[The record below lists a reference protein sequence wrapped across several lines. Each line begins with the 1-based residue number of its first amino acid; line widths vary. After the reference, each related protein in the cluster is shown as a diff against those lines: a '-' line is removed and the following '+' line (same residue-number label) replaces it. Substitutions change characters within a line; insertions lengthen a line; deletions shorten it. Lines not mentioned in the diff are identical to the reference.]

1 MNDLIVGNSMA
12 TRMRLVYQRLAGQGF
27 ASPRVPGVVLE
38 VWVLSSTVLPQ
49 PGNKVGTWDDAET
62 WVDSN
67 VWYD

>member
-1 MNDLIVGNSMA
+1 MKNLITGEDLASK
-12 TRMRLVYQRLAGQGF
+12 RLVHQTLASSGL
-27 ASPRVPGVVLE
+27 ASPRVPGTVLK

-49 PGNKVGTWDDAET
+49 PGNKVGSWVDAET

>member
-1 MNDLIVGNSMA
+1 MSDLISGNSLA
-12 TRMRLVYQRLAGQGF
+12 GKHLVYHMLASQGL
-27 ASPRVPGVVLE
+27 ASPRIPGAVLE

-67 VWYD
+67 VFYD